1 MAVRGITFSKQTVS
15 SNDDSHI
22 YKLLLNGRE
31 GTTKGCKMTYSKD
44 DIYIS
49 DGYFFISNR
58 LAEVPSMETISTPI
72 VTTGTNYCRL
82 VFEIDLSKTNTNSS
96 FEQGYFKILSSAI
109 AYPDIIQEDLENGGN
124 VYQLPFAKFTKTVD
138 GIGSFAS
145 ELKNIGIAVEN
156 KKIYVSTSGNDASGD
171 GSENLPFA
179 TIQHAIDTIPKDLAG
194 YEITIEIAS
203 GKYSEEIF
211 VSGLYGGMLKINFA
225 SGTTIGNI
233 TIYDSCVSLL
243 GTELTIAASGKQ
255 YGIYCNRGANVICQ
269 VTRLNIIGAVYG
281 IYALYGSTFS
291 ELYSTTITSCTYA
304 VAALRASTIYLGT
317 LAGEKN
323 NNGIQSSGGIVY
335 VSTISSTMAST
346 LYTTLNGGRI
356 YTGSQASVPSY

>member
-82 VFEIDLSKTNTNSS
+82 VFEIDLSKTNTNSA

-138 GIGSFAS
+138 GIGSFVS
-145 ELKNIGIAVEN
+145 ELQRIGVAAEN
-156 KKIYVSTSGNDASGD
+156 KTIYVSTSGNDASGD
-171 GSENLPFA
+171 GSSSYPFR
-179 TIQHAIDTIPKDLAG
+179 TIQKAIDSTPKNLENETI
-194 YEITIEIAS
+194 IIEVAS
-203 GKYSEEIF
+203 GTYSEDVI
-211 VSGLYGGMLKINFA
+211 VSGFHGGMLRINI
-225 SGTTIGNI
+225 GTI
-233 TIYDSCVSLL
+233 TINSLTVYDCCVAFD
-243 GTELTIAASGKQ
+243 GTKMTIAANGKT
-255 YGIYCNRGANVICQ
+255 YGIYSHRDANVIIQ
-269 VTRLNIIGAVYG
+269 SALEVNGSTYG
-281 IYALYGSTFS
+281 IYSGYASRLNARN
-291 ELYSTTITSCTYA
+291 TTTVNSCTYA
-304 VAALRASTIYLGT
+304 VSATFAGMIYVSTLSGS
-317 LAGEKN
+317 KN
-323 NNGIQSSGGIVY
+323 NNAIQAAGGIVMLG
-335 VSTISSTMAST
+335 SIASSMAST
-346 LYTTLNGGRI
+346 LYATSNGGRVF
-356 YTGSQASVPSY
+356 TGAQASAPTY

>member
-96 FEQGYFKILSSAI
+96 FEQGYFKILSSAT

-138 GIGSFAS
+138 GIGSFVS
-145 ELKNIGIAVEN
+145 ELKNIGIAAEN
-156 KKIYVSTSGNDASGD
+156 KTIYVSTSGNDASGD
-171 GSENLPFA
+171 GSSSYPFR
-179 TIQHAIDTIPKDLAG
+179 TIQKAIDSTPKNLENKTITINIASGTYPEDVEISGFYGGTLRVSIDTITINSLSV
-194 YEITIEIAS
+194 YETC
-203 GKYSEEIF
+203 
-211 VSGLYGGMLKINFA
+211 VVIN
-225 SGTTIGNI
+225 GT
-233 TIYDSCVSLL
+233 L
-243 GTELTIAASGKQ
+243 LTIAANGKT
-255 YGIYCNRGANVICQ
+255 YGIYCHRDSNIICQ
-269 VTRLNIIGAVYG
+269 AALTINGSEYGMYIGYGSRLN
-281 IYALYGSTFS
+281 SRNT
-291 ELYSTTITSCTYA
+291 TTINSCTFA
-304 VAALRASTIYLGT
+304 IACNFASMIYIATLG
-317 LAGEKN
+317 GSRN
-323 NNGIQSSGGIVY
+323 NNGIQCAGGVATFGSINAA
-335 VSTISSTMAST
+335 MAST
-346 LYTTLNGGRI
+346 LYVTSNGGRI
-356 YTGSQASVPSY
+356 FTGSQASVPNY

>member
-96 FEQGYFKILSSAI
+96 FEQGYFKILSSAT

-124 VYQLPFAKFTKTVD
+124 VYQLPFAKFTKTVN
-138 GIGSFAS
+138 GIGSFIS
-145 ELKNIGIAVEN
+145 ELKNIGIAAEN
-156 KKIYVSTSGNDASGD
+156 KTIYVSTSGNDASGD
-171 GSENLPFA
+171 GSSSYPFRS
-179 TIQHAIDTIPKDLAG
+179 IQKAIDSTPKNL
-194 YEITIEIAS
+194 ENKTITINIAS
-203 GKYSEEIF
+203 GTYSEDVI
-211 VSGLYGGMLKINFA
+211 VSGFYGGLLRFKVETITVSSLTVYDCCVAFDGTKI
-225 SGTTIGNI
+225 
-233 TIYDSCVSLL
+233 
-243 GTELTIAASGKQ
+243 TIAANGKTYGLYCHRDSNVIVQ
-255 YGIYCNRGANVICQ
+255 TDLEVNGSTYGIYSGYASRCNVRS
-269 VTRLNIIGAVYG
+269 VTTVN
-281 IYALYGSTFS
+281 
-291 ELYSTTITSCTYA
+291 SCTYA
-304 VAALRASTIYLGT
+304 VSATFAGMIYASNLSGSR
-317 LAGEKN
+317 N
-323 NNGIQSSGGIVY
+323 NNAIQAAGGIVLIG
-335 VSTISSTMAST
+335 SINTAMAST
-346 LYTTLNGGRI
+346 LYATSNGGRVF
-356 YTGSQASVPSY
+356 TGAQASAPSY

>member
-22 YKLLLNGRE
+22 YKVLLNGRE

-44 DIYIS
+44 DIYIY

-58 LAEVPSMETISTPI
+58 LVEIPSMETISTPI

-96 FEQGYFKILSSAI
+96 FEQGYFKILTSTTE
-109 AYPDIIQEDLENGGN
+109 YPDIIQEDLENGGN
-124 VYQLPFAKFTKTVD
+124 VYQLPFAKFTKTVN
-138 GIGSFAS
+138 GIGSFVS
-145 ELKNIGIAVEN
+145 ELQKIGIAAEN
-156 KKIYVSTSGNDASGD
+156 KTIYVSSSGNDSSGD
-171 GSENLPFA
+171 GSESLPFA

-194 YEITIEIAS
+194 KEITIEVAT
-203 GKYSEEIF
+203 GTYAEEIF

-243 GTELTIAASGKQ
+243 GTSLTIAASGKQ

-269 VTRLNIIGAVYG
+269 VTRLTIVGAVYG
-281 IYALYGSTFS
+281 IYALYGSIFS
-291 ELYSTTITSCTYA
+291 ELYSTTIKSCTYA

-317 LAGEKN
+317 LEGEKN
-323 NNGIQSSGGIVY
+323 NNGIQSSGAIVY
-335 VSTISSTMAST
+335 VTTISSTMAST
-346 LYTTLNGGRI
+346 LYVTLNGGRV

>member
-96 FEQGYFKILSSAI
+96 FEQGYFKILTSATT
-109 AYPDIIQEDLENGGN
+109 YPDIIQEDLENGGN

-138 GIGSFAS
+138 GIGSFVS
-145 ELKNIGIAVEN
+145 ELQRIGVAAEN
-156 KKIYVSTSGNDASGD
+156 KTIYVSTSGNDSSGD
-171 GSENLPFA
+171 GSSSYPFR
-179 TIQHAIDTIPKDLAG
+179 TIQKAIDSAPKNLDG
-194 YEITIEIAS
+194 KTITINIAS
-203 GKYSEEIF
+203 GTYSEDIV
-211 VSGLYGGMLKINFA
+211 VSGFYGGSLRMQVDTITFNSISVYESRIIIN
-225 SGTTIGNI
+225 GT
-233 TIYDSCVSLL
+233 SV
-243 GTELTIAASGKQ
+243 TIAASGKTHGVYCHRDSNIIWQ
-255 YGIYCNRGANVICQ
+255 SNLTINGSEHGLYIGYGS
-269 VTRLNIIGAVYG
+269 RLNLRG
-281 IYALYGSTFS
+281 T
-291 ELYSTTITSCTYA
+291 TTINSCTFAISCNFASIVY
-304 VAALRASTIYLGT
+304 VASLG
-317 LAGEKN
+317 GSRN
-323 NNGIQSSGGIVY
+323 NNGVQCAGGI
-335 VSTISSTMAST
+335 ISVGSIVASMAST
-346 LYTTLNGGRI
+346 LYTTSYGGRI
-356 YTGSQASVPSY
+356 FTGSQSSVPNY

>member
-96 FEQGYFKILSSAI
+96 FEQGYFKILSSATV
-109 AYPDIIQEDLENGGN
+109 YPDIIQEDLENGGN

-138 GIGSFAS
+138 GIGSFVS
-145 ELKNIGIAVEN
+145 ELKNIGISSEN
-156 KKIYVSTSGNDASGD
+156 KTIYVSTSGNDASGD
-171 GSENLPFA
+171 GSETLPFA
-179 TIQHAIDTIPKDLAG
+179 TIQHAIDTIPKDLADH
-194 YEITIEIAS
+194 EIKIEIAS
-203 GKYSEEIF
+203 GTYMEEIL
-211 VSGLYGGMLKINFA
+211 VSGLYGGVLKINFA
-225 SGTTIGNI
+225 SGTKIGNI
-233 TIYDSCVSLL
+233 TINDSCVIMQ
-243 GTELTIAASGKQ
+243 GTEVTIAASGKQ

-269 VTRLNIIGAVYG
+269 ITRLSIIGAVYG

-346 LYTTLNGGRI
+346 LYTTSNGGRI